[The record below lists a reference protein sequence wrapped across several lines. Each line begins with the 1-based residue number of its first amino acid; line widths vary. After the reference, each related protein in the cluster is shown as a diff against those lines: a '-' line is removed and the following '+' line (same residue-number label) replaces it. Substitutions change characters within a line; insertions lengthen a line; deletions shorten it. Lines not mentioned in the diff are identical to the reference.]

1 MHVPQLTE
9 FYSSILNDN
18 RINTR
23 HISLYMALFECW
35 NKNNFQNPVHI
46 KRDVIMPIA
55 KISGIATYHKCI
67 RDLHEFGYIKYL
79 PSFHPGI
86 QSQVYFLQ

>member
-1 MHVPQLTE
+1 MAIEQLTE
-9 FYSSILNDN
+9 FYSAILNDN
-18 RINTR
+18 RINAR

-46 KRDVIMPIA
+46 TRHMIMPLA

-67 RDLHEFGYIKYL
+67 KELNSYGYIKYL

-86 QSQVYFLQ
+86 QSQVYLI

>member
-1 MHVPQLTE
+1 MQVAKLTE
-9 FYSSILNDN
+9 FYSHIAEDN

-35 NKNNFQNPVHI
+35 NRNNFENPLKI
-46 KRDVIMPIA
+46 RRDLIMPIA

-67 RDLHEFGYIKYL
+67 KELHEYGYIRYF

-86 QSQVYFLQ
+86 PSSVYFE

>member
-1 MHVPQLTE
+1 MQVQKLTE
-9 FYSSILNDN
+9 FYSSILEDN
-18 RINTR
+18 RINAR

-35 NKNNFQNPVHI
+35 NRNNFQNPVSI

-67 RDLHEFGYIKYL
+67 KELHEYGYIKYF

-86 QSQVYFLQ
+86 RSRVYIE